1 MNKKSLQ
8 EKLINLQDK
17 NYQSFQYKLI
27 PSVKADSIIGVR
39 TPDLRAIAKEM
50 NKDNYKEEF
59 INDLPHLYFEENQIH
74 SFLIGLEKDFD
85 KVLVMINGF
94 LPYIDNWAT
103 CDQATPVALKKKPDI
118 ALIEIKKWIDTNKPY
133 YIRYGVG
140 VLLALF
146 LDDLFEVGHLE
157 IVANIHSDEYYV
169 QMMQGWYFATALAKQ
184 YDYAI
189 KYIEKGLLDK
199 GVNNIT
205 IKKAIESYRITEAQK
220 EYLRKYRIK

>member
-27 PSVKADSIIGVR
+27 PTVKADSIIGVR

-59 INDLPHLYFEENQIH
+59 INDLPHTYFEENQIH

-85 KVLVMINGF
+85 KVLVMINNF
-94 LPYIDNWAT
+94 LPFIDNWAT

-118 ALIEIKKWIDTNKPY
+118 ALIEIKKWIDTNEPY

-146 LDDLFEVGHLE
+146 LDDLFEVEHLE

-184 YDYAI
+184 YEATI
-189 KYIEKGLLDK
+189 KYIENGLLNK
-199 GVNNIT
+199 TVNNIT
-205 IKKAIESYRITEAQK
+205 IKKAIESYRITDSQK
-220 EYLRKYRIK
+220 TYLKEFRIK

>member
-8 EKLINLQDK
+8 ELLFNKQDK
-17 NYQSFQYKLI
+17 KYQSFQYKLI
-27 PSVKADSIIGVR
+27 PTVDANCIIGVR
-39 TPDLRAIAKEM
+39 TPELRAVAKEM
-50 NKDNYKEEF
+50 NKYIEEF
-59 INDLPHLYFEENQIH
+59 INDLPHTYFEENQIH
-74 SFLIGLEKDFD
+74 SFLIGMEKDYD
-85 KVLVMINGF
+85 KTLVMINNF

-103 CDQATPVALKKKPDI
+103 CDQATPVALKKNPDKTI
-118 ALIEIKKWIDTNKPY
+118 LEIKKWISTGNTY

-146 LDDLFEVGHLE
+146 LDDLFKEEYLG
-157 IVANIHSDEYYV
+157 IVANIKSNEYYV

-184 YDYAI
+184 YEATI

-199 GVNNIT
+199 TVNNMT
-205 IKKAIESYRITEAQK
+205 IKKAIESYRITEEQK

>member
-27 PSVKADSIIGVR
+27 PTVKADSIIGVR

-85 KVLVMINGF
+85 KVLVMINNF
-94 LPYIDNWAT
+94 LPFIDNWAT

-118 ALIEIKKWIDTNKPY
+118 ALIEIKKWIDTNEPY

-146 LDDLFEVGHLE
+146 LDDLFEVEHLE

-184 YDYAI
+184 YEATI
-189 KYIEKGLLDK
+189 KYIENGLLNK
-199 GVNNIT
+199 TVNNIT
-205 IKKAIESYRITEAQK
+205 IKKAIESYRITDSQK
-220 EYLRKYRIK
+220 TYLKEFRIK

>member
-8 EKLINLQDK
+8 ELLFNKQDK
-17 NYQSFQYKLI
+17 KYQSFQYKLI
-27 PSVKADSIIGVR
+27 PTVDANCIIGVR
-39 TPDLRAIAKEM
+39 TPELRAVAKEM
-50 NKDNYKEEF
+50 NKDKYIEEF
-59 INDLPHLYFEENQIH
+59 INDLPHTYFEENQIH
-74 SFLIGLEKDFD
+74 SFLIGMEKDYD
-85 KVLVMINGF
+85 KTLVMINNF

-103 CDQATPVALKKKPDI
+103 CDQATPVALKKNPDKTI
-118 ALIEIKKWIDTNKPY
+118 LEIKKWISTGNTY

-146 LDDLFEVGHLE
+146 LDDLFKEEYLG
-157 IVANIHSDEYYV
+157 IVANIKSNEYYV

-184 YDYAI
+184 YEATI

-199 GVNNIT
+199 TVNNMT
-205 IKKAIESYRITEAQK
+205 IKKAIESYRITEEQK